1 MAKPFAL
8 QPLLHLAK
16 QKNDAAVKSLGKLNQ
31 QQQAALTKL
40 ETLKQYRKDY
50 QEKFQEAVKL
60 GMSST
65 DLRNFQ
71 DFIYRL
77 DQAIQQQEGVLDL
90 TTHSVKAGQVELTE
104 TKRKMQSFD
113 TLAQRHIDAEKIREA
128 KIEQKIQDEHSGRF
142 AAFKT
147 EEKIND
153 ELSGAKHE

>member
-1 MAKPFAL
+1 MAKPFSL

-16 QKNDAAVKSLGKLNQ
+16 QKNEAAIKNLGNLNK

-40 ETLKQYRKDY
+40 STLKHYRKDY
-50 QEKFQEAVKL
+50 QEKFQEAAKL
-60 GMSST
+60 GMAST

-77 DQAIQQQEGVLDL
+77 DQAIKQQEGILEL
-90 TTHSVKAGQVELTE
+90 TTHSVKAGQIELTE
-104 TKRKMQSFD
+104 SNRKMLSFD

-128 KIEQKIQDEHSGRF
+128 KNEQKIQDEHSGRF
-142 AAFKT
+142 AAFKA

-153 ELSGAKHE
+153 ELEGVKHE